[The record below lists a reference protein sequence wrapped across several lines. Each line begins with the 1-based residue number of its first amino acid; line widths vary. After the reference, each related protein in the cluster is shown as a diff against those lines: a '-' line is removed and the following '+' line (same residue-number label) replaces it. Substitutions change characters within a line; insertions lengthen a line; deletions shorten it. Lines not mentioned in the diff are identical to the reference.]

1 MDDRDQILH
10 VAAVAQVTNRV
21 RELLQPRLQ
30 VTDLSFLHRGVQ
42 VAAVVRGVSKVIADI
57 GCGIGD
63 ANGDVVIR

>member
-1 MDDRDQILH
+1 VDGGGDQQH
-10 VAAVAQVTNRV
+10 AAPATGGQ
-21 RELLQPRLQ
+21 
-30 VTDLSFLHRGVQ
+30 FGVQ